1 MNAFVR
7 MSGKRLP
14 AAARTLLAAGA
25 ALSIAVLAQA
35 QSIKIPDFRTERPAA
50 TTALKPGET
59 CDNCGLI
66 RSIREIQK
74 QRPVAVPKGF
84 QNDQVEGGGLGS
96 NVIVGAVA
104 VLPMGDG
111 GGKSYVGGVGTPEMR
126 SRFTETSYEI
136 TVRLDNG
143 SYTVV
148 QRSDGAQYRI
158 GDRVRVQGIQLELMN
173 P

>member
-1 MNAFVR
+1 MNAILCV
-7 MSGKRLP
+7 SGKRLP
-14 AAARTLLAAGA
+14 AAARSLLAAGA

-35 QSIKIPDFRTERPAA
+35 QSIKIPDFSTERPATA
-50 TTALKPGET
+50 TALKPGET
-59 CDNCGLI
+59 CENCGVI
-66 RSIREIQK
+66 RSIREVQN
-74 QRPVAVPKGF
+74 QRPVPVPKGF
-84 QNDQVEGGGLGS
+84 QSDQRDGGMGS

-104 VLPMGDG
+104 VLPMGE
-111 GGKSYVGGVGTPEMR
+111 GGKSYAGGVGTPEMR

-148 QRSDGAQYRI
+148 QRSDGAQYRV
-158 GDRVRVQGIQLELMN
+158 GDRVRVQGIQLELLT